1 MGLIPIDGELGEGL
15 VLRAAL
21 TLAAVT
27 GQGFEMTSIRARR
40 PRPGL
45 QPGHVAAVRAVSMCC
60 RAEVHGAFDGSPDL
74 VFKPG
79 PPSAGTYDFDMGT
92 AGATTQVLQ
101 AVLPAA
107 AAADEPS
114 AFSLSGGTHLSGS
127 PSYHFVARH
136 WAPMV
141 KRLGLRPSLVLERAG
156 FAPRGEGRL
165 RAGAAPRTRSAHLDL
180 TKRGPLVEVRGLSG
194 EARLKGGVAR
204 RQAEAARALLWEQ
217 RRLESDRDVLELPA
231 ASPGS
236 YLQIEAIFEN
246 GRAAFGFLGER
257 GVSAEMLGERAS
269 RRLLRFL
276 DDDDA
281 CIDPWLADQLAVP
294 AALAR
299 VGARLVT
306 SELTPQ
312 LETVATV
319 LGLFGVTATTFGR
332 PGGPGGLEIEKC

>member
-1 MGLIPIDGELGEGL
+1 MDLIPIDGELAEGL
-15 VLRAAL
+15 VLRSAL

-27 GQGFEMTSIRARR
+27 GQGFEMTRIRARR

-45 QPGHVAAVRAVSMCC
+45 RPRHVAAVRAVGMCC

-74 VFKPG
+74 RFKPG
-79 PPSAGTYDFDMGT
+79 PLTSGTYDFDIGT
-92 AGATTQVLQ
+92 AGATSLVLQ

-107 AAADEPS
+107 AAGDEPS
-114 AFSLSGGTHLSGS
+114 RFSLSGATHVSGA
-127 PSYHFVARH
+127 PSYHSVARH

-141 KRLGLRPSLVLERAG
+141 ERLGLRAHMTLERAG

-165 RAGAAPRTRSAHLDL
+165 QAEVSPWPRSAELDL
-180 TKRGPLVEVRGLSG
+180 TKRGPLVEVRGFSG
-194 EARLKGGVAR
+194 EARLKGGVAG
-204 RQAEAARALLWEQ
+204 RQADAARALLWEQ
-217 RRLESDRDVLELPA
+217 RRLDSNWDVLELPA

-236 YLQIEAIFEN
+236 YLQVEAIFEN

-269 RRLLRFL
+269 RQLLHFL
-276 DDDDA
+276 DDEEA

-299 VGARLVT
+299 GGARLAT

-312 LETVATV
+312 LETLAGV
-319 LGLFGVTATTFGR
+319 LGLFGVTARTFGR
-332 PGGPGGLEIEKC
+332 PGGPGGLEIDKC